1 MLLRPAAIA
10 LVALSLAGCT
20 DRIVT
25 GDTVSDDY
33 QVRHPIVLRERPVTL
48 NLFPGRKLDAASRRR
63 IVEFAGDLT
72 AEGAGAVEVLFPVGA
87 PNEKETRSALP
98 AIKAALQEG
107 GSKAAISIGSYPV
120 ADPQAAA
127 PVRLAYRALTAR
139 VAHQCG
145 EWPRDLASGSTL
157 ETWKNSPYWN
167 LGCSYQ
173 NMIATQLDDPRDLE
187 APRATSPSDIQMR
200 TRAIAKVRQGVDPA
214 TQWTDKSIGIGTV
227 GGSK

>member
-1 MLLRPAAIA
+1 M
-10 LVALSLAGCT
+10 
-20 DRIVT
+20 
-25 GDTVSDDY
+25 
-33 QVRHPIVLRERPVTL
+33 
-48 NLFPGRKLDAASRRR
+48 
-63 IVEFAGDLT
+63 
-72 AEGAGAVEVLFPVGA
+72 
-87 PNEKETRSALP
+87 
-98 AIKAALQEG
+98 
-107 GSKAAISIGSYPV
+107 
-120 ADPQAAA
+120 
-127 PVRLAYRALTAR
+127 TAR

-200 TRAIAKVRQGVDPA
+200 TRAIAKVRQGADPA